1 MEYIVK
7 EGYFLAPKSYAL
19 ITEDNKEIIKHKGP
33 AKGVVNIDW
42 FMSQFTDPSRTE
54 KISLNSKFRIDWH
67 TLNIAQMDFQF
78 NLKTKI
84 DTKRDPVYKD
94 NVWVDTQPKDVI
106 DFGGLETTI
115 LKCIQD
121 EYALLK
127 KNEQENAQRIAS
139 LESEIAKLREDI
151 K

>member
-1 MEYIVK
+1 
-7 EGYFLAPKSYAL
+7 
-19 ITEDNKEIIKHKGP
+19 
-33 AKGVVNIDW
+33 
-42 FMSQFTDPSRTE
+42 
-54 KISLNSKFRIDWH
+54 
-67 TLNIAQMDFQF
+67 MDFQF